1 MTTKTT
7 FPRASNLRPNENI
20 SFPVGT
26 VLTVKNY
33 FKKLNLHCLFK
44 RFKKHGIDINSLIQA
59 MITYRLTENLSV
71 TRGADWINRT
81 EVLEAFALKGF
92 EQRTLYRLLEIL
104 GDNKDEIILELQNR
118 IFEIFEFDHT
128 DVNLDW
134 TSFVLHG
141 KKCRLGKKGYS
152 RDHEPGKKQ
161 ITVGLA
167 ELAAPINIPIGIT
180 VREGNVND
188 QVHFVDTFNQVKD
201 RLKKGSIV
209 VIDQGANRKE
219 NLDLIESHNL
229 KYVTARQLNKSDD
242 KTWIKSFD
250 RTKAELVD
258 EENGVYGLIRTF
270 PSRINY
276 LFFSEKLYHD
286 QIESKLR
293 KVDRLFAEA
302 EAIQKSLE
310 SKRGLPKKY
319 RISNPLV
326 DCEYTYQTKLD
337 QMDEQRAKEILK
349 KACITGR
356 EGFFCL
362 VSNKDLTLF
371 EALKIYRQKDS
382 IEKIFN
388 SLKNE
393 IDIKPLR
400 VWTNSAIYGALLIGF
415 LAQLFMAL
423 IRFEHEE
430 LKHTSVKFI
439 RYSIMNLTVTV
450 EKRKGK
456 LRRVIYSNFDPIST
470 RVLGINQGNAG

>member
-1 MTTKTT
+1 MTKKTT
-7 FPRASNLRPNENI
+7 FPRAPSLQPNENI
-20 SFPVGT
+20 SFPIGT

-33 FKKLNLHCLFK
+33 YQKLDLHCLFK
-44 RFKKHGIDINSLIQA
+44 RFKKHGININSLIQSLIA
-59 MITYRLTENLSV
+59 YRLTENLSI
-71 TRGADWINRT
+71 TRGADWINRK
-81 EVLEAFALKGF
+81 EVLEIFDIKGF

-104 GDNKDEIILELQNR
+104 GDNKDEIILELQDR
-118 IFEIFEFDHT
+118 IFDIFEFEHT

-152 RDHEPGKKQ
+152 RDHRPDKKQ
-161 ITVGLA
+161 ITVGLT

-180 VREGNVND
+180 VREGNIND

-258 EENGVYGLIRTF
+258 EEDGVYGLVRKF
-270 PSRINY
+270 PSRTNY

-319 RISNPLV
+319 RINNPLV
-326 DCEYTYQTKLD
+326 DCDYSYQTKLD
-337 QMDEQRAKEILK
+337 QMDEKQAKEILK

-362 VSNKDLTLF
+362 VSNKDLTLS
-371 EALKIYRQKDS
+371 EVLKIYRQKDS
-382 IEKIFN
+382 IEKIFS

-400 VWTNSAIYGALLIGF
+400 VWTNSAIYGALIVGF

-439 RYSIMNLTVTV
+439 RYSIMNLTVTA
-450 EKRKGK
+450 EKPKGK

-470 RVLGINQGNAG
+470 RILGINQGKAG

>member
-1 MTTKTT
+1 MSTKTT
-7 FPRASNLRPNENI
+7 FPRASSLFPNENI

-26 VLTVKNY
+26 VLTVKSY
-33 FKKLNLHCLFK
+33 FQKLNLHPLFK

-81 EVLEAFALKGF
+81 EVLEAFDLKGF
-92 EQRTLYRLLEIL
+92 EQRTLYRLLELL
-104 GDNKDEIILELQNR
+104 GENKDEIILELQDR

-134 TSFVLHG
+134 TSIVLHG
-141 KKCRLGKKGYS
+141 KKCRLGKRGYS

-161 ITVGLA
+161 ITVGIA

-180 VREGNVND
+180 VRGGNIND

-201 RLKKGSIV
+201 RLENGSVV
-209 VIDQGANRKE
+209 VIDQGANRKK

-229 KYVTARQLNKSDD
+229 KFVTARKLNKSDESG
-242 KTWIKSFD
+242 WIKSFD
-250 RTKAELVD
+250 RTKVELVD
-258 EENGVYGLIRTF
+258 EENGVYGKIRKF
-270 PSRINY
+270 PSRRNY
-276 LFFSEKLYHD
+276 LFFSEKLYHE
-286 QIESKLR
+286 QLEAKFR
-293 KVDRLFAEA
+293 KVDRLFLEA
-302 EAIQKSLE
+302 ETIQKSLE
-310 SKRGLPKKY
+310 SNRGLPKRY
-319 RISNPLV
+319 RIVNPLV
-326 DCEYTYQTKLD
+326 DCEYSYQTKLG
-337 QMDEQRAKEILK
+337 MLDESQAKEILK

-362 VSNKDLTLF
+362 VSNKNLTLS
-371 EALKIYRQKDS
+371 EVLRIYRQKDS

-393 IDIKPLR
+393 IEIKPLR

-415 LAQLFMAL
+415 LTQLFMAL

-439 RYSIMNLTVTV
+439 RHSLMNLTVTV
-450 EKRKGK
+450 EKLKGR
-456 LRRVIYSNFDPIST
+456 LRRIIYSNFDPIST
-470 RVLGINQGNAG
+470 HILGMKQEKAG